1 MKLTKSISIVM
12 LLFYSSVTFAQGTI
26 EDYQRAYSLRNKFS
40 NKNVFYS
47 DVNPQWIA
55 DTNQFWYIRNTPE
68 GKVYVVVN
76 AETRKRKELF
86 NHQQLAKAL
95 AGKTNQE
102 IIPTEL
108 SLNNLNVN
116 NSQDTL
122 CFNFNNHNWQY
133 LSRKNQLN
141 DLGELPVPPK
151 QKHWM
156 ETDDEKDGQP
166 VISPDGSSL
175 AFIKN
180 DNIYVRDIKTGKER
194 QLSKDGTLSNYY
206 SSYIQWSP
214 DGKYVASCKIR
225 PIQKRYVYYVESSP
239 VDQLQP
245 KLHKQEY
252 AKPGDELPF
261 KVPCIYEVS
270 TAKEIIPQTDLFASQ
285 YDLNNLQWNSDS
297 RAITFEYNQRG
308 HQVYR
313 VLELSAETGDVSPLI
328 EETSD
333 KYVNYA
339 RYFRHDLKNNQHI
352 IWMSER
358 DNWNHLYM
366 YDRATRQPSHQI
378 TKGEWYVR
386 QVLDIDEDNQQI
398 WFTANGVQPDE
409 DPYLIRYY
417 RINFDGSQL
426 TCLTP
431 DEGMHTAWLS
441 NDKKYLVDVYSMVNK
456 APVAVLRS
464 ATNGEIIMPLEV
476 ADISKL
482 EAEGWKAP
490 EVFVAKGRDGETDMW
505 GLIARPTNFDP
516 TRKYPIIEYIY
527 QGPGDQ
533 YVPKSFK
540 SYNWY
545 MTSLAELGFIVVMV
559 DGMSTSF
566 RSREFE
572 NVCYKNLKDA
582 GLPDHMIWIKAAAEK
597 YPYMDID
604 RVGIYGCSAGG
615 QESTNAVLLYPDFY
629 KAAYSAC
636 GCHDN
641 RMDKIWWNELW
652 LGYPVG
658 KQYIENSNIENAHLL
673 ERPLMLVVG
682 EMDDNVDPASTM
694 QLANALIKANKD
706 FELVVIPGARH
717 TMGEDFGEHKRYDF
731 FVRHLMDK
739 NPPKWNEIDYQKQ

>member
-1 MKLTKSISIVM
+1 MKLLKSISIVA
-12 LLFYSSVTFAQGTI
+12 LLLYGASINAQGTTS
-26 EDYQRAYSLRNKFS
+26 DYDRAYSLREKFN

-47 DVNPQWIA
+47 DVTPQWI
-55 DTNQFWYIRNTPE
+55 DGTNSFWYVRNTPN
-68 GKVYVVVN
+68 GKEYVTVD
-76 AETRKRKELF
+76 ATKKRRKELF
-86 NHQQLAKAL
+86 DHAKLAKSL
-95 AGKTNQE
+95 AKESNKE
-102 IIPTEL
+102 ITTATLNL
-108 SLNNLNVN
+108 SNVRVN
-116 NSQDTL
+116 KGQDTL
-122 CFNFNNHNWQY
+122 NFNFNNQQWQY
-133 LSRKNQLN
+133 ITRKNELKN
-141 DLGELPVPPK
+141 LGNIPTPPK

-156 ETDDEKDGQP
+156 EVDDEKEAKP
-166 VISPDGSSL
+166 VASPDGNSV

-180 DNIYVRDIKTGKER
+180 DNVYVRCLKTGKEK
-194 QLSKDGTLSNYY
+194 QLSIDGTLSNYY

-225 PIQKRYVYYVESSP
+225 PTQKRYVYYVESSP
-239 VDQLQP
+239 TDQFQP

-261 KVPCIYEVS
+261 KVPCIFDAETQQS
-270 TAKEIIPQTDLFASQ
+270 IIPQTDLFNQQ
-285 YDLNNLQWNSDS
+285 YEVNNLKWNSDS
-297 RAITFEYNQRG
+297 KSLTFEYNQRG

-313 VLELSAETGDVSPLI
+313 VLELSAETGCVRPLI

-333 KYVNYA
+333 KYVNYP
-339 RYFRHDLKNNQHI
+339 RYFRHDLKDNNRI

-366 YDRATRQPSHQI
+366 FDRKTAKPLHQI

-386 QVLDIDEDNQQI
+386 EVLHVDEKNQQI
-398 WFTANGVQPDE
+398 WFTANGMVPNE

-417 RINFDGSQL
+417 RVGFDGKGL

-431 DEGMHTAWLS
+431 EEGNHKAWLS
-441 NDKKYLVDVYSMVNK
+441 GDKKYLVDVYSMVNK

-464 ATNGEIIMPLEV
+464 ANNGEVIMPLET

-482 EAEGWKAP
+482 EEAGWKAP
-490 EVFVAKGRDGETDMW
+490 EVFVAKGRDGKTDMW
-505 GLIARPTNFDP
+505 GLIVRPTNFDP
-516 TRKYPIIEYIY
+516 TKSYPIIEYIY
-527 QGPGDQ
+527 QGPGNQ
-533 YVPKSFK
+533 YVPKSFQ

-582 GLPDHMIWIKAAAEK
+582 GLPDHMAWIKAATK
-597 YPYMDID
+597 QYPYMDID

-615 QESTNAVLLYPDFY
+615 QESTTALLLYPDFY

-652 LGYPVG
+652 LGYPIG
-658 KQYIENSNIENAHLL
+658 DQYKESSNMENAHLL

-739 NPPKWNEIDYQKQ
+739 NPPKWNEINYGK